1 MTPEAVA
8 RRNARL
14 YYGFV
19 FFNDF
24 GLWFGIWI
32 KYLVVER
39 GLELKYVLL
48 MDLPFWLAVASLEAP
63 FGALADRIGHG
74 KVLAIG
80 AAVYSVT
87 ILGFGLT
94 TNYWMLFADYMLW
107 AVAQACRSGADQAVV
122 FDSLKAAGR
131 EGEFSRVAGR
141 GFALTMTAGLA
152 GIVLGGVVAA
162 VAGMAF
168 TVQVSAV
175 TPLVAMVMALL
186 MKEPRLAHERRG
198 YVEQLRSGFGYA
210 WSHRPVRAGMLLLT
224 GLLMATFAP
233 VVLVQPFLIVHEVP
247 TGWFGVFQ
255 APVRLLGIGAAVLAW
270 RLAAVAGRDR
280 LLAGACAAIVGAFT
294 GLALWDSL
302 AAFSLFAVPAMVQGL
317 ARPTLDAFINE
328 QTPSDRRATVL
339 SVVSLAFSVQ
349 VALLEAVLGF
359 IADDVGIQAAFA
371 FTAAVFALL
380 LPPLYVGWLRE
391 YRKTVAA
398 GAGLAPAAGGAG
410 VG

>member
-8 RRNARL
+8 RRNTRL

-48 MDLPFWLAVASLEAP
+48 MDLPFWLAVATLEAP

-80 AAVYSVT
+80 SAVYSMT

-107 AVAQACRSGADQAVV
+107 AVARACRSGADQAVV

-162 VAGMAF
+162 AAGMAF

-175 TPLVAMVMALL
+175 TPLVAMVMALS
-186 MKEPRLAHERRG
+186 MKEPRLVHERRG

-233 VVLVQPFLIVHEVP
+233 VVMVQPFLIVHEVP

-255 APVRLLGIGAAVLAW
+255 APVRLLGIGAVVLAW

-280 LLAGACAAIVGAFT
+280 LLAGACAAIVGAFA
-294 GLALWDSL
+294 GLAIWDSL
-302 AAFSLFAVPAMVQGL
+302 AAFSFFAVPAMVQGL

-349 VALLEAVLGF
+349 VAFLEAVLGF
-359 IADDVGIQAAFA
+359 IADDVGIRAAFA
-371 FTAAVFALL
+371 FTAAVFGLL
-380 LPPLYVGWLRE
+380 LPPLYVGWLRQ
-391 YRKTVAA
+391 YRKTVTA